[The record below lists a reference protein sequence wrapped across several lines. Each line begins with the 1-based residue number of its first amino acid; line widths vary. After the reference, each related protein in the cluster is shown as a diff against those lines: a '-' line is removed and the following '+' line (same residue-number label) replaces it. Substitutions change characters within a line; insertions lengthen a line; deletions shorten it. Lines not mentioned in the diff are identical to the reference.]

1 VRLKALA
8 HTFKQGGAGPSLQ
21 LLHLFADGALRQ
33 VQCFG
38 CARDA
43 AKARGRGKSAQQ
55 VQGWVELAHMVDS
68 VLECYQASF
77 SFGKL

>member
-1 VRLKALA
+1 
-8 HTFKQGGAGPSLQ
+8 
-21 LLHLFADGALRQ
+21 LRQ